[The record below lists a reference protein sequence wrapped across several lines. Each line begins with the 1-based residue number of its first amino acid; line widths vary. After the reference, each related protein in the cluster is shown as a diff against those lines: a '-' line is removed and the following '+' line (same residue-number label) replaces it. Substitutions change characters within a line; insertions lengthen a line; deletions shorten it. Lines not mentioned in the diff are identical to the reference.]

1 MQYFGRSQKEQFDE
15 YTGELAKIERRVFL
29 KHYKEMVSLLE
40 LAEDADPYDY
50 TRHGGSSDEPNSIRN
65 VQKKIKKLTRKL
77 DADFRQRITE
87 HFMKDKRSKGGG

>member
-29 KHYKEMVSLLE
+29 KHYKEMLSLLE

-50 TRHGGSSDEPNSIRN
+50 TRHGGS
-65 VQKKIKKLTRKL
+65 
-77 DADFRQRITE
+77 
-87 HFMKDKRSKGGG
+87 